1 MVLDLDL
8 DPTWDPVPVPN
19 PILVPA
25 SVPNLVPVLYLVL
38 QSANMH
44 CIMFN
49 KILKHA
55 SQMSPLF
62 QIYSGGRE
70 VVWVP
75 NGLLFYFPIEL

>member
-8 DPTWDPVPVPN
+8 DPKWDPVPVPN

-44 CIMFN
+44 CIMVN

-55 SQMSPLF
+55 SQISPLSNL
-62 QIYSGGRE
+62 QWREGGCLGPK
-70 VVWVP
+70 WSTI
-75 NGLLFYFPIEL
+75 LFPY